1 MGKFK
6 MTIEDQLIK
15 ILNDAIGLNANNIH
29 FTLACSGDVVIQFR
43 SGNLLLL
50 PSYVPY
56 ERYKE
61 LFEYIESHTVFE
73 ASNIYE
79 WIPKT
84 GYLTINECQKE
95 IECYV
100 SILSTA
106 KFDSLVLRIKKP
118 RIKANSRQLK
128 NLIERSEHSI

>member
-1 MGKFK
+1 MLPHSH
-6 MTIEDQLIK
+6 M
-15 ILNDAIGLNANNIH
+15 A
-29 FTLACSGDVVIQFR
+29 SG
-43 SGNLLLL
+43 
-50 PSYVPY
+50 
-56 ERYKE
+56 RYKE
-61 LFEYIESHTVFE
+61 LLEYIESHTIFE

-84 GYLTINECQKE
+84 GYLKINECQKE

-128 NLIERSEHSI
+128 NLIERTEHSL